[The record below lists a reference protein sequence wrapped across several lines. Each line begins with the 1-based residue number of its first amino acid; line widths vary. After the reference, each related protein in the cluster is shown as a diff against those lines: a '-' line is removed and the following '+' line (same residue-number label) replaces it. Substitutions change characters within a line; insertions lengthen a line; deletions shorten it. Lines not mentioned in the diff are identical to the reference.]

1 MILSMLKMIGIVCVF
16 FGCISLGMERIQRMK
31 DRIWI
36 LREMERSLILFKGMA
51 ETYRLPM
58 EWICEKISD
67 QVRFPVSDF
76 YKMLKIGLEQKEASN
91 GEDIWI
97 KCIKYMGKAFDKED
111 QMLFLHL
118 GAFLGVQ
125 DLRMQNEVIDN
136 CILNVRNRMNQL
148 EKERPEKEHLYRVLS
163 FSIGGFL
170 ILFFI

>member
-1 MILSMLKMIGIVCVF
+1 MSIFKWIGILSIAA
-16 FGCISLGMERIQRMK
+16 GCIGVGIDWTSALRVRISTLRAMEQSLH
-31 DRIWI
+31 
-36 LREMERSLILFKGMA
+36 LFRGFT
-51 ETYRLPM
+51 ETYRLPLGM
-58 EWICEKISD
+58 VCQKISE
-67 QVRFPVSDF
+67 QVDAPVNLF
-76 YKMLKIGLEQKEASN
+76 YSCLSESFIRQDETQSSE
-91 GEDIWI
+91 IWKRTI
-97 KCIKYMGKAFDKED
+97 ERMGRAFDKED

-125 DLRMQNEVIDN
+125 DLRMQNDVIDN